1 MIDEPG
7 ADPTVPSQEQAREQV
22 PQPSTEVV
30 VLDRPPVVAAR
41 RWPDAMDRARSRLLA
56 LREHP
61 AAAVTVSVA
70 ASVGSALLTTGLRR
84 GLRGAPPRVPARAG
98 TLSVRG
104 YVLHE
109 VHVVHHVVHHIVP
122 PKP

>member
-1 MIDEPG
+1 MTDEPG
-7 ADPTVPSQEQAREQV
+7 TDPTVPPEEQQPE
-22 PQPSTEVV
+22 PSTEVV
-30 VLDRPPVVAAR
+30 VLDRRRPVVAVR
-41 RWPDAMDRARSRLLA
+41 RWPESIDRARSRLLA

-70 ASVGSALLTTGLRR
+70 ATVGSALLTTGLRR
-84 GLRGAPPRVPARAG
+84 ALRGSALPVPSRSA

-109 VHVVHHVVHHIVP
+109 VHVVQHVVHHIAP
-122 PKP
+122 PEP

>member
-1 MIDEPG
+1 MTDEPG
-7 ADPTVPSQEQAREQV
+7 ADPTVPPEEQAPE
-22 PQPSTEVV
+22 PSTEVV
-30 VLDRPPVVAAR
+30 VLDRRQPVVAAR
-41 RWPDAMDRARSRLLA
+41 RWPDAMVRARSRLLA

-70 ASVGSALLTTGLRR
+70 ATVGSALLTTGLRR
-84 GLRGAPPRVPARAG
+84 ALRGSALPVPGRAG
-98 TLSVRG
+98 SLTVRG

-109 VHVVHHVVHHIVP
+109 VHVVHHVVHHIAP